1 MEGENGQPPD
11 TLANDFAPRRC
22 SFRCSPTPPPKTGG
36 ARWCVTFQN
45 ASQCSLAHP
54 FLPLGRTPSD
64 MVARFGGIAGPN
76 KKNHPCSPF
85 SRLLV
90 DLLDQ
95 VRPLGPM
102 VAVDVTNDFRS
113 NTIGHFSF

>member
-54 FLPLGRTPSD
+54 FLPLGRAHHLTWLPDLVVS
-64 MVARFGGIAGPN
+64 RGQT
-76 KKNHPCSPF
+76 KKITLAHLFRVF
-85 SRLLV
+85 S
-90 DLLDQ
+90 
-95 VRPLGPM
+95 
-102 VAVDVTNDFRS
+102 S
-113 NTIGHFSF
+113 IS